1 MSCCVVVRRF
11 VCVDW
16 SGGVRECVFVHLW
29 VLLGECSNAMFS
41 SSPSVWLQC
50 RVTLIPL
57 ISTRAQHGRG
67 LG

>member
-1 MSCCVVVRRF
+1 M
-11 VCVDW
+11 
-16 SGGVRECVFVHLW
+16 RECVFVHLW

-67 LG
+67 VG